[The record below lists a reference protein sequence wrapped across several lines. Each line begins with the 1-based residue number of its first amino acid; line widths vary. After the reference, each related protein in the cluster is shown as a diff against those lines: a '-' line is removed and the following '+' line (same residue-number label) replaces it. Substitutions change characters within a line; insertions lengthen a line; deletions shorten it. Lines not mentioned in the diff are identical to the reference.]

1 MVYEVRVM
9 VLVNE
14 VSRLTVTIVVMVLL
28 KTVVTVVVKV
38 VEDVDVTDDVDVV
51 VNEEVN
57 VVVDVSVKVVV
68 DVLVTDDVIVAVDVV
83 VSMDKVV
90 DVDVVVVVSVVVLV
104 SVHNDVGGQLC
115 VTTTGRCRLAMSELN
130 SPESIWFLAAC
141 SSASLMPRL
150 TRSPMNAICGDLMTF
165 SIKGAAS

>member
-14 VSRLTVTIVVMVLL
+14 VSRLTVTIVVIVLL
-28 KTVVTVVVKV
+28 KTVVTVVVNV

-115 VTTTGRCRLAMSELN
+115 VTTTGLCRLAMSELN

-141 SSASLMPRL
+141 SSASLIPRL